1 MAMTRRERLRRCY
14 FHEELD
20 RPGVYNRTGYPGND
34 PTYDRLKAYLAQY
47 SELKL
52 CWGTEFLQTPY
63 EFSQSVQPHSADFEL
78 HRAILHTP
86 KGDLE
91 ATYLSSLKGQPGL
104 HQTYFLKTRE
114 DAEIY
119 LSLPMP
125 STGGDVS
132 EFFKADDK
140 MGDSGIVDVS
150 LGSNPGGSVVELF
163 GQETFAMMSI
173 SDRDIIHALLERQM
187 EIVLGRAKYL
197 VSQKVGPFFSLSG
210 EEYIVPPMHSP
221 QDFRDFNVKYDK
233 PIFDVIHEAGGR
245 VHIHCHASVKRVI
258 KDFVDMGTDV
268 LHPFEAP
275 PMGDITPREAKKA
288 ARGKMCLE
296 GNIQIARM
304 YESSPDAIRA
314 ETEALIKDTFA
325 DHRGLIVCPTASS
338 YIRGQGKK
346 CFEQYKAMV
355 ETVIAHSR

>member
-20 RPGVYNRTGYPGND
+20 RPGVYNRTNYPDND
-34 PTYDRLKAYLAQY
+34 PTYDKLKAYLAQY

-52 CWGTEFLQTPY
+52 CWGTDFLQTPC
-63 EFSQSVQPHSADFEL
+63 EFEYATAPHSEDFEL
-78 HRAILHTP
+78 CRTILHTP
-86 KGDLE
+86 KGNLE
-91 ATYLSSLKGQPGL
+91 ATYLSSLRGQPGL

-114 DAEIY
+114 DADKY

-125 STGGDVS
+125 SIGGNVS
-132 EFFKADDK
+132 EFSQADSQ
-140 MGDSGIVDVS
+140 MGDSGVVDVS
-150 LGSNPGGSVVELF
+150 LGSNPGGFVVELF
-163 GQETFAMMSI
+163 GQETFAMMSV

-187 EIVLGRAKYL
+187 EIILRRAKYL

-210 EEYIVPPMHSP
+210 EEYIVPPMHGP
-221 QDFRDFNVKYDK
+221 LDFRDFNVKYDK

-245 VHIHCHASVKRVI
+245 VHIHCHASIKRVI
-258 KDFVDMGTDV
+258 KDFVNMGTDV

-288 ARGKMCLE
+288 AKGKLCLE

-304 YESSPDAIRA
+304 YESTPDAVRA
-314 ETEALIKDTFA
+314 ETETLIKDTFA

-338 YIRGQGKK
+338 YIRGQGEV
-346 CFEQYKAMV
+346 CFEQYKTMV
-355 ETVIAHSR
+355 ETVLSHSH